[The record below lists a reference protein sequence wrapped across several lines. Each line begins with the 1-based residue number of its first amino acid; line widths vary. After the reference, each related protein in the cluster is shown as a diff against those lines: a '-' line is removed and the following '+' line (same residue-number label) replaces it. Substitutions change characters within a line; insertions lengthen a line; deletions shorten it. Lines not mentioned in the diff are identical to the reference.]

1 VGAEQRRQLEPAFRR
16 RVRSYVG
23 QTEATEV
30 VVFPV
35 VCLALYSGDE
45 LLTVCPSTVGG
56 EHVTVHDCLD
66 ALNAG
71 HVERFLT
78 RFTPHRVDRTAP
90 HLDQPTAGGPAGRA
104 LILIVVIIFV
114 TTSRERLVRGLKLT
128 NCDSPAVKTH
138 NNQYQKKLSL
148 SRR

>member
-1 VGAEQRRQLEPAFRR
+1 MEYDTREGALATYEEFREWARNNDAQLEPAFRR

-71 HVERFLT
+71 HVKRFLT

-90 HLDQPTAGGPAGRA
+90 HLDPPHVNGWFAG
-104 LILIVVIIFV
+104 
-114 TTSRERLVRGLKLT
+114 
-128 NCDSPAVKTH
+128 
-138 NNQYQKKLSL
+138 
-148 SRR
+148 